1 MQTEAR
7 VGGVVDGGGGG
18 SRAAV
23 GRCQEQCHIGTAAHL
38 AAGGFAGAVSKT
50 CTAPLARLTI
60 LFQVEFLPA
69 YICNYKTLHYVFMLY
84 ISVMV
89 RIGIEEWRGMDWG
102 LTPLY
107 VHTQE
112 ASLS

>member
-7 VGGVVDGGGGG
+7 VGVVVDGGGGGG

-23 GRCQEQCHIGTAAHL
+23 GRCQEQRHIGTAAHL

-60 LFQVEFLPA
+60 LFQVKFLPA
-69 YICNYKTLHYVFMLY
+69 YIC
-84 ISVMV
+84 
-89 RIGIEEWRGMDWG
+89 R
-102 LTPLY
+102 
-107 VHTQE
+107 
-112 ASLS
+112 